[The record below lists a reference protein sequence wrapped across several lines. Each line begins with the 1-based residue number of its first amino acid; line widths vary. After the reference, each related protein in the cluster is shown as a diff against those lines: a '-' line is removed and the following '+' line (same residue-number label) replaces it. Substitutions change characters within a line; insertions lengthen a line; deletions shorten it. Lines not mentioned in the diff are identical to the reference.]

1 MYVSSVAEW
10 IARGAMVFNM
20 DGVGRLWLT
29 IVANCNDSPWME
41 LVDYREKFS
50 LFANSR
56 SLIRVVRKGS
66 LLAQPQSALTFE
78 MFAIGSDLSAQRY
91 SNRNAMLLQHD
102 V

>member
-41 LVDYREKFS
+41 LVDNREKFS
-50 LFANSR
+50 LLANSR
-56 SLIRVVRKGS
+56 SLIRVVRKVFFYWRS
-66 LLAQPQSALTFE
+66 LKVCSTFE
-78 MFAIGSDLSAQRY
+78 MFAIGSDS
-91 SNRNAMLLQHD
+91 
-102 V
+102 

>member
-41 LVDYREKFS
+41 LVDNREKFS
-50 LFANSR
+50 LLANSR
-56 SLIRVVRKGS
+56 SLIRVVRKVFFIGAAS
-66 LLAQPQSALTFE
+66 KCAPLLRCLRLVQIHNISPLF
-78 MFAIGSDLSAQRY
+78 
-91 SNRNAMLLQHD
+91 
-102 V
+102 